1 VNEAWRGGAV
11 RPPNWDLLA
20 SISLLALALL
30 AYLAYPTAH
39 YSYDAVASGV
49 LLYQWIAS
57 GDAGPLFHRYHVL
70 YLPFAAGA
78 EIVLKRLGLE
88 VDPLTLLQLLNAPFA
103 AGAVALFYRVARAL
117 EIDVVPSMMLT
128 ILLGGGFGYWYFA
141 TNGESY
147 PISIFFLLLA
157 FLSAARQPDGASWA
171 RSCLPGV
178 WLGLAAGFHGTCLLA
193 LPGLVVMTWPLGGDG
208 AGRRRVAATLL
219 ATGLVLGAP
228 YAVRY
233 LLSRH
238 TGAPTGPSADVAAF
252 AHEEGWSMRPRMIDE
267 WVSLSASMAPSDWPS
282 VPPSHPALAGAVS
295 LGLLVTT
302 LLPLVLL
309 LGVDRARRR
318 RALAVAVWFAAC
330 FVFFSMYFA
339 TSPKFASYQW
349 IPLLLLVGLALQ
361 QLAQRRSLRPART
374 VVLAMLVAA
383 SLFGSFDL
391 VRRQTDPE
399 SNPHLARA
407 RAIARLTKPDDLV
420 VHLGRGENQYQKVYL
435 PYFAVR
441 RSLVLER
448 LFDPERATAAQSMQA
463 LEARLASAAAGPGR
477 IVVLSDA
484 VDPGSSS
491 REFETTYGIEAGA
504 LARLFA
510 SHHPRL
516 LAEDPAAGRIYVLT
530 APASPDQNQRDVPVA
545 P

>member
-1 VNEAWRGGAV
+1 VNEAWKGSAG

-20 SISLLALALL
+20 STSLFAVALL
-30 AYLAYPTAH
+30 AYLAFPTAH
-39 YSYDAVASGV
+39 YSYDAVASGI
-49 LLYQWIAS
+49 LLYQWIGS

-70 YLPFAAGA
+70 YLPSAAGA
-78 EIVLKRLGLE
+78 EIVLRWLGLE
-88 VDPLTLLQLLNAPFA
+88 LDPLTLLQLLNAPFA
-103 AGAVALFYRVARAL
+103 AGAVALFYRVARAMG
-117 EIDVVPSMMLT
+117 IDGLPSMMLT

-157 FLSAARQPDGASWA
+157 FLSAARQRSGASWIG
-171 RSCLPGV
+171 SCVPGV

-193 LPGLVVMTWPLGGDG
+193 LPGLVVLAWPRRGDRPG
-208 AGRRRVAATLL
+208 TRRVAATVL
-219 ATGLVLGAP
+219 AAGLVLAAP
-228 YAVRY
+228 YVLRY
-233 LLSRH
+233 LLIRH
-238 TGAPTGPSADVAAF
+238 ASVPSGPSADVAAL
-252 AHEEGWSMRPRMIDE
+252 AHEEGWSVRPRLIVQ
-267 WVSLSASMAPSDWPS
+267 WLSLSRSMAPKDWPS
-282 VPPSHPALAGAVS
+282 VPPSHPGLAGAVS
-295 LGLLVTT
+295 LGLLATT

-309 LGVDRARRR
+309 LGVDRARRQP
-318 RALAVAVWFAAC
+318 ALAVAVWFAAC

-349 IPLLLLVGLALQ
+349 IPLLLLVGMALQ
-361 QLAQRRSLRPART
+361 QLAQRPSLRPAGMAF
-374 VVLAMLVAA
+374 LATLVGAT
-383 SLFGSFDL
+383 LCCSFDL

-420 VHLGRGENQYQKVYL
+420 VHLGRGENQYQKVYT

-448 LFDPERATAAQSMQA
+448 LFDPARATAAQSMQA
-463 LEARLASAAAGPGR
+463 LEDRLAAAAAGPGR

-484 VDPGSSS
+484 VEPGASS
-491 REFETTYGIEAGA
+491 REFEKAYGISEGA
-504 LARLFA
+504 IARLFA
-510 SHHPRL
+510 SHRPQL
-516 LAEDPAAGRIYVLT
+516 LAEDPAAGRLYVLT
-530 APASPDQNQRDVPVA
+530 APVA